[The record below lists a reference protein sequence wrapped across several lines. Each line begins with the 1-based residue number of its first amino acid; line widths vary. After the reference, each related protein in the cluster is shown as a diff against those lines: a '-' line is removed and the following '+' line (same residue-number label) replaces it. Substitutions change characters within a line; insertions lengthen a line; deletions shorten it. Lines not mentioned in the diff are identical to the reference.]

1 MEYLT
6 CAAADFLRT
15 VTTTSQCPIVSLP
28 LSPLVTGTLVPVGSL
43 TSALLGVLPRHDT
56 TTSSAPAPLVSL
68 PLSPLVTGTIVPVQS
83 ITSQLGNILNVRG
96 DCKVISTTTITTT
109 VKPTCQIVN
118 PGSL

>member
-1 MEYLT
+1 MNCHYQT
-6 CAAADFLRT
+6 AADPDST

-28 LSPLVTGTLVPVGSL
+28 LSPLVTGTLVPVGSI
-43 TSALLGVLPRHDT
+43 TSAVLGVLARHE

-83 ITSQLGNILNVRG
+83 ITSELGNILNVRG
-96 DCKVISTTTITTT
+96 NCKVIATTTVTTT